1 MVVPY
6 HFLIHHC
13 DVRDLYTWIMHLV
26 EEVSRIPGSSILCLL
41 DLYLSSACALGLH
54 SSSSMCILCAPQS
67 SVSGL
72 CARKFRGLHYRI
84 LLVPGAATMDLWT
97 VFCGISDSAGIP
109 VQGTS
114 FALLVTCL
122 WRLHVLFSSVVLSW
136 FSKSVLV
143 DCDSCHRLYKCSIL
157 VLSHFC
163 TFLPFTSAF
172 VCCLLYGSLLWLV
185 FFHVCLVL
193 GTLTD
198 MSQGLY
204 Y

>member
-41 DLYLSSACALGLH
+41 DYLSSACALGLH

-84 LLVPGAATMDLWT
+84 LLVPGAATMDYGRVLQDLRFSWYSCPGHLLCPT
-97 VFCGISDSAGIP
+97 CKHVSGISM
-109 VQGTS
+109 
-114 FALLVTCL
+114 
-122 WRLHVLFSSVVLSW
+122 
-136 FSKSVLV
+136 
-143 DCDSCHRLYKCSIL
+143 SCF
-157 VLSHFC
+157 FC
-163 TFLPFTSAF
+163 RF
-172 VCCLLYGSLLWLV
+172 VMI
-185 FFHVCLVL
+185 FQVCL
-193 GTLTD
+193 G
-198 MSQGLY
+198 
-204 Y
+204 

>member
-1 MVVPY
+1 
-6 HFLIHHC
+6 
-13 DVRDLYTWIMHLV
+13 
-26 EEVSRIPGSSILCLL
+26 
-41 DLYLSSACALGLH
+41 
-54 SSSSMCILCAPQS
+54 MCILCAPQS

-84 LLVPGAATMDLWT
+84 LLVPGAAMMDLWT

-114 FALLVTCL
+114 FAQLVNMSLASPCP
-122 WRLHVLFSSVVLSW
+122 VSSVVLSW

-172 VCCLLYGSLLWLV
+172 VCCLLYGSLLYLV
-185 FFHVCLVL
+185 VFSCVSGTGYPHWCITGLILSRNWYFIYVISCSYFNFFCSFP
-193 GTLTD
+193 
-198 MSQGLY
+198 SQGISLDY
-204 Y
+204 CSYFS